1 MQVLKIA
8 TAATIIV
15 GPVLDS
21 GGLAVTNAVIGDFRL
36 TAGGTTSTLA
46 SPATATHSHNGHYTV
61 ALSTANT
68 SAIGLLTISSGNSN
82 HAMPPSRFQV
92 VNAATYDS
100 YFSQFVNFA
109 ATIASE
115 IAGSIETDDNNWDV
129 ATAIIAGRAA
139 DAVWSEAIAG
149 QNFNG
154 TFGWLAQSVK
164 AKTDQL
170 TFTVAGQ
177 VDANALTGG
186 GLTQADVR
194 TAIGLASA
202 NLDAQLAGIS
212 MPSAINS
219 SQISAVVS
227 TRRIRLAAGSADN
240 DAYNGCLVV
249 IRDQSTA
256 VRKDVNEVEDYD
268 GLTREI
274 VLKTDPV
281 FTPDTNDYVDII
293 ADRSSTVFVSIPQ
306 QAVPIPDSAGTRLY
320 AFVGEDKIHLLTGL
334 DSDYRAVLLELKI
347 KDRFGVTILTLSD
360 ASLTKTATTISF
372 TIPKSYLTQRAE
384 WNWSIRLADGTGL
397 VQLWGPY
404 IVLYAA

>member
-36 TAGGTTSTLA
+36 TGGGTTSTLA

-68 SAIGLLTISSGNSN
+68 SSIGLLTISSGNSN

-92 VNAATYDS
+92 VNAATYDA

-109 ATIASE
+109 AAISYE
-115 IAGSIETDDNNWDV
+115 IANSIETDDNNWDV

-186 GLTQADVR
+186 GGGGSG
-194 TAIGLASA
+194 AITKTITITNGASPLDGVEVWVTTDSGGVNVVA
-202 NLDAQLAGIS
+202 GTLSTNSFGQVTFMLDAGNYYVWTQLAG
-212 MPSAINS
+212 
-219 SQISAVVS
+219 
-227 TRRIRLAAGSADN
+227 
-240 DAYNGCLVV
+240 YN
-249 IRDQSTA
+249 
-256 VRKDVNEVEDYD
+256 
-268 GLTREI
+268 
-274 VLKTDPV
+274 
-281 FTPDTNDYVDII
+281 FTNPTSI
-293 ADRSSTVFVSIPQ
+293 TVP
-306 QAVPIPDSAGTRLY
+306 
-320 AFVGEDKIHLLTGL
+320 
-334 DSDYRAVLLELKI
+334 
-347 KDRFGVTILTLSD
+347 
-360 ASLTKTATTISF
+360 
-372 TIPKSYLTQRAE
+372 
-384 WNWSIRLADGTGL
+384 
-397 VQLWGPY
+397 
-404 IVLYAA
+404 